1 MNVSGWNVSAASN
14 NAAPPDGAPE
24 GWLASQVNDVVRECM
39 AAVARWY
46 QDSNGKLVTGG
57 AGNAYTLTTNSSFQ
71 AFSDLSPIAFRL
83 NRANTGAATLNI
95 DGLGAKSMRVNGRAL
110 VSGQLIADTVVV
122 AIYNSE
128 DDAFDLLGVP
138 GNAADLV
145 GTVADARLSSNVAL
159 RNSTNTF
166 DTGSTFVVME
176 LKNSNAGGADL
187 RLTSDSADENNKT
200 WAITA
205 ENNSGNRQLRI
216 RARND
221 NGSHQNSA
229 IVING
234 TSSAIT
240 SINLLATAVQAN
252 GSEVATAATA
262 CLLAGTQTITG
273 AKTFSAAPTFS
284 AGATFTARPRSS
296 GAGGF
301 LSHAS
306 SDNTGGS
313 ITVSTNDPS
322 GTPADGDIWIKR
334 DA

>member
-1 MNVSGWNVSAASN
+1 
-14 NAAPPDGAPE
+14 
-24 GWLASQVNDVVRECM
+24 M

-110 VSGQLIADTVVV
+110 VSGQLIADTVVI

-252 GSEVATAATA
+252 GSEVLTEGVINNLTSINVAGLAATD
-262 CLLAGTQTITG
+262 GIYVDDNG
-273 AKTFSAAPTFS
+273 AA
-284 AGATFTARPRSS
+284 
-296 GAGGF
+296 
-301 LSHAS
+301 
-306 SDNTGGS
+306 
-313 ITVSTNDPS
+313 
-322 GTPADGDIWIKR
+322 KR
-334 DA
+334 MAFQDM